1 MLNKEPVA
9 GYLPELKA
17 LKARLNV
24 FVRMRWLVVVGIIA
38 VGLSAKYLFH
48 ISFNLLPVFVICL
61 FLLAYNFWIYL
72 WNRRL
77 AKDDTELV
85 IKRAQASGYLQ
96 VLLDLAVLTV
106 LLHYTGGITNPF
118 IFVYVI
124 HTTAASILLT
134 KRRAYE
140 LTTIAVGMAAL
151 LAFLEYSGVIGHV
164 NLAGFLPVT
173 LYHQLNFVWSVIVT
187 LAVLTYT
194 STYIS
199 TAVAGELRQQHLK
212 MDLLRDKL
220 LKEDEIELER
230 ISAEVTHLKD
240 ERTSFI
246 RLLNVV
252 THDLQA
258 PLVAVQS
265 CISYVLDGYA
275 GEVVP
280 EQKDW
285 LQRGSRRIDGLLL
298 LIADLLDLPRIEL
311 GQIKLEM
318 ADLPLNEVITR
329 SLEGLDIVAAKK
341 GLKLL
346 VELPEKSPVISG
358 SARRLQQVIT
368 NIINN
373 AVNYTKE
380 GEIKIK
386 LTENSDEVRVEV
398 SDTGIGIPPQDL
410 PRLFDEFYRGSN
422 VETKGSGLG
431 LSIARRIINAHGGKI
446 WVESPNPS
454 TGHGS
459 IFIFTIPKR
468 QNKPN

>member
-1 MLNKEPVA
+1 
-9 GYLPELKA
+9 
-17 LKARLNV
+17 
-24 FVRMRWLVVVGIIA
+24 
-38 VGLSAKYLFH
+38 
-48 ISFNLLPVFVICL
+48 
-61 FLLAYNFWIYL
+61 
-72 WNRRL
+72 
-77 AKDDTELV
+77 
-85 IKRAQASGYLQ
+85 
-96 VLLDLAVLTV
+96 VLTV
-106 LLHYTGGITNPF
+106 LLHFTGGITNPF
-118 IFVYVI
+118 VFVYVI
-124 HTTAASILLT
+124 HTTAASILLSR
-134 KRRAYE
+134 RRAYE

-151 LAFLEYSGVIGHV
+151 LAFLEYYGVIGHV
-164 NLAGFLPVT
+164 NLVGFLPVN
-173 LYHQLNFVWSVIVT
+173 LYRQLNFVWSVIVT

-230 ISAEVTHLKD
+230 ISSEVTRLKD
-240 ERTSFI
+240 ERTSFV

-298 LIADLLDLPRIEL
+298 LITDLLDIPRIEL
-311 GQIKLEM
+311 GQLKQEM
-318 ADLPLNEVITR
+318 ADLSLNEVITH
-329 SLEGLDIVAAKK
+329 SLEGLEIVAAKK

-346 VELPEKSPVISG
+346 VELPEKSPVVTG

-368 NIINN
+368 NLINN

-380 GEIKIK
+380 GEIKIS
-386 LTENSDEVRVEV
+386 LTENEDEVSVAT
-398 SDTGIGIPPQDL
+398 SDTGIGIPAQDL

-446 WVESPNPS
+446 WVESPNPA
-454 TGHGS
+454 TRHGS
-459 IFIFTIPKR
+459 IFTFTIPKK